1 MVDHTDIYGNN
12 ALHIAAIRN
21 KLQIAMALY
30 SKYPSLNCIN
40 EVLVIQNNEYPKDL
54 AKKFNSED
62 TLKFLNEILTDKEI
76 NEIHRQSSIILPS
89 NSNSLTS
96 NQ

>member
-1 MVDHTDIYGNN
+1 MSCFLGRENLVTRLINHNLPKPLKREMVDHTDIYGNN

-40 EVLVIQNNEYPKDL
+40 EV
-54 AKKFNSED
+54 
-62 TLKFLNEILTDKEI
+62 
-76 NEIHRQSSIILPS
+76 
-89 NSNSLTS
+89 
-96 NQ
+96 